1 VGSILGNRVVRV
13 EDPRLLTNGGVY
25 VEDVAMPNAAWLTY
39 VRSPFGH
46 ARITAI
52 DTSAAA
58 AVPGVLAV
66 MTAADLDDLGVAPH
80 VIPTFPEPMRR
91 PFVAT
96 DTVRYVG
103 QPVVAVVA
111 EDRAIGADAADLVL
125 VDYEPLPAVVGPE
138 AAAADDVLLFPDAGT
153 NVVQRFASK
162 QSADFGDCEVVVA
175 ERIVNQ
181 RMTAAPIETRSGA
194 AYWTDDGRLVH
205 YSACQGAHPT
215 RDLLATIYGLDPG
228 QVRVV
233 VPDMGGGFGAKSR
246 TYPEELALGA
256 YARRVGRPVRW
267 TETRSENMVAMPQGR
282 GQVQQARLGGSRD
295 GRITAYQLDVVQ
307 DAGAYPLIGAVLPG
321 MTMRMTTGVY
331 DIANVGFTGV
341 SVVTN
346 AVSTTAFR
354 GAGRPEAAVAIERMV
369 DRFAAEI
376 GMDPAEV
383 RRRNLVP
390 RFAAPYTTGI
400 GTTYDVGDYP
410 QALERVLEAAGY
422 EELRAEQAA
431 RRAAGDRVALGIG
444 IGVYVE
450 ITAGA
455 PGSEF
460 GAVELLDT
468 GRLRVRSGA
477 TPIGQGHDTTWAMI
491 VADRTGV
498 PIEDIEVVH
507 GDTDEVRS
515 GGLTVGSRSVQI
527 GGTAIASATA
537 KLVDAARERAAD
549 LLEAATADVV
559 LDDTTGRFHVAG
571 TPARDVGWADLGANG
586 DVLAAETDHTPM
598 MPTFPFG
605 AHVAVVE
612 IDVETGQARL
622 RRLVAVDDAGTILNP
637 LLAEGQV
644 HGGIAQGV
652 AQALQEEVFYDSDG
666 QPRTTNFADYAV
678 ISATDL
684 PSFELVPMET
694 PTFANALGAKGVGES
709 GTIGSIPAVY
719 NAVVDAVAHL
729 GVRHLET
736 PATPERIWQ
745 AVRAAA
751 GASPGA

>member
-1 VGSILGNRVVRV
+1 MGSILGNRVVRV
-13 EDPRLLTNGGVY
+13 EDPRLLTSGGVY
-25 VEDVAMPNAAWLTY
+25 VEDIVLPDAAWLTY
-39 VRSPFGH
+39 VRSPFAH
-46 ARITAI
+46 AHVTAI
-52 DTSAAA
+52 DASAAEA
-58 AVPGVLAV
+58 LPGVLAV
-66 MTAADLDDLGVAPH
+66 VTGADLGELGLAPH
-80 VIPTFPEPMRR
+80 VVPTFPEPMRR
-91 PFVAT
+91 PFVAI

-103 QPVVAVVA
+103 QPVVAVIA

-138 AAAADDVLLFPDAGT
+138 AAAGDDVLLFPDAGT

-162 QSADFGDCEVVVA
+162 QSADFAGCEVVVA

-194 AYWTDDGRLVH
+194 AYWTDEGRLVH

-215 RDLLATIYGLDPG
+215 RDLLATIYGLEPG

-282 GQVQQARLGGSRD
+282 GQVQYARLGGSRD

-331 DIANVGFTGV
+331 DIPNVGFSGV

-376 GMDPAEV
+376 GLDPAEV
-383 RRRNLVP
+383 RRRNMVP
-390 RFAAPYTTGI
+390 RFTAPYTTGI

-410 QALERVLEAAGY
+410 EALARALAAAGY
-422 EELRAEQAA
+422 EGLRAEQAA
-431 RRAAGDRVALGIG
+431 RRAAGDRVAVGIG

-460 GAVELLDT
+460 GAVEVLDG

-498 PIEDIEVVH
+498 AMEDIEVVH

-549 LLEAATADVV
+549 LLEAAVADVV
-559 LDDTTGRFHVAG
+559 LDDRTGRFHVAG
-571 TPARDVGWADLGANG
+571 TPARDVGWADLGGSGHA
-586 DVLAAETDHTPM
+586 LAAETDHTPM

-612 IDVETGQARL
+612 VDVETGQARL
-622 RRLVAVDDAGTILNP
+622 RRLVAVDDAGTIINP

-644 HGGIAQGV
+644 HGGIAQGA
-652 AQALQEEVFYDSDG
+652 AQVLQEEMFYDADG
-666 QPRTTNFADYAV
+666 QPRTANFADYAIV
-678 ISATDL
+678 SAADL
-684 PSFELVPMET
+684 PSFELAPMET

-719 NAVVDAVAHL
+719 NAVVDALAHL

-736 PATPERIWQ
+736 PATPERIW
-745 AVRAAA
+745 RALQAA